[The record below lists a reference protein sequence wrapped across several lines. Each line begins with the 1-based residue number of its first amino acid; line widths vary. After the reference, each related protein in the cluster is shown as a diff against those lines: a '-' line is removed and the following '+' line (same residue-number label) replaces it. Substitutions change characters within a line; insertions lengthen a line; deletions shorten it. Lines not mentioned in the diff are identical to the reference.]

1 MLEHHIRA
9 LRAAERRTTAAIEAA
24 MRKTS
29 SFSLLELIRDRTRDY
44 FGPRDTKS
52 MHAHFDLNAE
62 CEKIA
67 GPANGCWV
75 PFQALTRDLTTTSAT
90 ALVANN
96 MSGSIAPSLVPAS
109 VLVSSGASVISTTQA
124 GALRLPVFSQAADAS
139 GGWTN
144 EGSTYVVA
152 EPGFSQIVVE
162 PRTVAVRLQ
171 ISRRL
176 LANATPDIEREI
188 RRHLFEALMRAV
200 DKAALAGSGT
210 GNEPVGLLNHPDVP
224 VVVGGPSGA
233 SLTWDH
239 VTQLEFEVAS
249 RNGRVE
255 SAAFVTNAEV
265 LRKLRRTQRGTSL
278 DYVMADST
286 RLLGYPL
293 RVSEHVPSN
302 LTKGT
307 GSNLSAIVFGDWSD
321 YLVVLWGPQAVDVL
335 VDSVTKA
342 KDGLVVVTAR
352 LDVGFAPVHAQS
364 FSVMKDCITT

>member
-1 MLEHHIRA
+1 MLQSHLQE
-9 LRAAERRTTAAIEAA
+9 LRKAERRAHEQIQAA

-29 SFSLLELIRDRTRDY
+29 AFSLVELIRDKTRDY
-44 FGPRDTKS
+44 FGPRQ
-52 MHAHFDLNAE
+52 MEAAYAAFDLNAE

-67 GPANGCWV
+67 GPANGVWI
-75 PFQALTRDLTTTSAT
+75 PLAALTRDLTSTSAT
-90 ALVANN
+90 AVIGNN
-96 MSGSIAPSLVPAS
+96 MQGTIAQALAPAS
-109 VLVSSGASVISTTQA
+109 VLIGAGANVVSTTQA
-124 GALRLPVFSQAADAS
+124 GALRLPVFAQAADAS

-144 EGSTYVVA
+144 EGSTYVVS
-152 EPGFSQIVVE
+152 EPQFGQIIVE

>member
-1 MLEHHIRA
+1 MLQHHIRA

-44 FGPRDTKS
+44 FGPRDTQA

-96 MSGSIAPSLVPAS
+96 MSGSIAQALAPAS
-109 VLVSSGASVISTTQA
+109 VVISSGANVVTTVQA
-124 GALRLPVFSQAADAS
+124 GALRLPVFAQAADAS

-200 DKAALAGSGT
+200 DKTALAGSGI

-224 VVVGGPSGA
+224 VVAGGTNGA
-233 SLTWDH
+233 APTWDH
-239 VTQLEFEVAS
+239 LAELEFQVSSHNA
-249 RNGRVE
+249 NVV
-255 SAAFVTNAEV
+255 SAAFVTNSAV
-265 LRKLRRTQRGTSL
+265 QRKLRKTPRASGQDFVL
-278 DYVMADST
+278 ADS
-286 RLLGYPL
+286 RRILGYEL
-293 RVSEHVPSN
+293 RTTEHVPSN
-302 LTKGT
+302 LTKGSGT
-307 GSNLSAIVFGDWSD
+307 NLSAIVFGDWSD
-321 YLVVLWGPQAVDVL
+321 YLIALWGPQAVDVL

-352 LDVGFAPVHAQS
+352 LDCGFAPVHPQS
-364 FSVMKDCITT
+364 FAVMKDCITT